1 MPMRF
6 LHQYTFIVSSL
17 HWENVPCRYVC
28 ILFHSFA
35 QRHFGPVCMLHSS
48 GRTLATWV
56 HTVSSS
62 SAVSDT
68 AVAPG
73 STDSRRFSWAIILT
87 KLLQYS
93 IFFSDG
99 RLRHL
104 AFVLGSHS
112 WCKSWLSKAGS
123 LSKGL
128 VTLKTWMPCC
138 PSLVC
143 LYAVSLEG
151 SHRKPPVELQKR
163 SCPYSGHWS

>member
-1 MPMRF
+1 MYLVPQLCTETLRSCLYVAQFRSYFGDLSPHCQLF
-6 LHQYTFIVSSL
+6 LHCL
-17 HWENVPCRYVC
+17 R
-28 ILFHSFA
+28 HSGGF
-35 QRHFGPVCMLHSS
+35 
-48 GRTLATWV
+48 
-56 HTVSSS
+56 
-62 SAVSDT
+62 
-68 AVAPG
+68 G